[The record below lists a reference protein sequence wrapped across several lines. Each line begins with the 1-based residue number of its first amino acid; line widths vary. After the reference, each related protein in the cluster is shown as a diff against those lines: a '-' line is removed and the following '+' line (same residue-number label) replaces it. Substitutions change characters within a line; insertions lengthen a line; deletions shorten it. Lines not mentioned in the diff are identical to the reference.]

1 MTAIT
6 TGPYANGAGGVGG
19 ADDDSG
25 RRVQVVSSCTCL
37 LLPLTFVPHNHH
49 TPQHPTFRK
58 LARAACGC
66 RRSADYCTEGDAQLV
81 QIWDVRGPTFV
92 KEDWQPGERFRAQIV
107 LPAAKYN
114 SLEKQSTTH

>member
-1 MTAIT
+1 MSQIE
-6 TGPYANGAGGVGG
+6 Y
-19 ADDDSG
+19 
-25 RRVQVVSSCTCL
+25 
-37 LLPLTFVPHNHH
+37 
-49 TPQHPTFRK
+49 
-58 LARAACGC
+58 
-66 RRSADYCTEGDAQLV
+66 TEGSASLV